1 MKGAIMIGK
10 GITSKKCYHMERQ
23 TWDEIVSRYPDMALG
38 LTDVKFLND
47 DGINIESAV
56 VSYTDKNTSI
66 NELQNMAIGGKI
78 FLARTT
84 LIPDMAVGVIE

>member
-1 MKGAIMIGK
+1 
-10 GITSKKCYHMERQ
+10 MERL
-23 TWDEIVSRYPDMALG
+23 TWDEIMSRYPDMALG

-56 VSYTDKNTSI
+56 VSYTDKDMPISK
-66 NELQNMAIGGKI
+66 LQYMAVGGKI

-84 LIPDMAVGVIE
+84 LMPDMVVGVIE